1 MSGRRAGRGHRLPAA
16 LLLAVL
22 APSALE
28 AQSGS
33 RVHVFPVPVVGYAPE
48 TSLMFGVALVGV
60 VSAESG
66 GPASRPSTALLTAVY
81 TLKHQYSVELT
92 LDRWSA
98 ADVWHLTG
106 YAAVERYPSEFNGIG
121 ALSTDSSEVYT
132 PQRYTFS
139 AGAQRRIAR
148 SLYAGA
154 SYWVRDARMV
164 ELAAGGRLAAGSIP
178 GSRGGTQAIA
188 TVEGDWDSRDA
199 LYRPRHGTYLRL
211 AYGVA
216 GRALGSDFTYRRYTA
231 DGRWYQAVGTETVLA
246 AQAVVDATDG
256 TVPFDLLP
264 HVGGSGILRGFNQPR
279 YTDGAMGAAQVEIR
293 APLKGIVSLVA
304 FGGAGTT
311 APSVRG
317 LAAGPWRPAGGAG
330 IRLLLDRK
338 NGLQMR
344 IDYAF
349 AAGGGG
355 LYIEAGD
362 AF

>member
-1 MSGRRAGRGHRLPAA
+1 MSGRRAGTRHRLPAA

-22 APSALE
+22 VPSALD

-33 RVHVFPVPVVGYAPE
+33 RARVFPVPVLGYAPE
-48 TSLMFGVALVGV
+48 TSLMLGMALVGV
-60 VSAESG
+60 AAAEPG

-81 TLKHQYSVELT
+81 TLKHQYSVELS
-92 LDRWSA
+92 LDHWSA
-98 ADVWHLTG
+98 GDLWHLTG
-106 YAAVERYPSEFNGIG
+106 YTGVERFPSQFNGIG

-154 SYWVRDARMV
+154 SYWVRDERMV
-164 ELAAGGRLAAGSIP
+164 DLAAGGRLAAGTIP

-188 TVEGDWDSRDA
+188 TAEADWDTRDA
-199 LYRPRHGTYLRL
+199 LYRPRHGAYLRL

-216 GRALGSDFTYRRYTA
+216 ARALGSDFTYRRYTA
-231 DGRWYQAVGTETVLA
+231 DGRWYQAVGKETVLA

-256 TVPFDLLP
+256 TAPFDLLP
-264 HVGGSGILRGFNQPR
+264 HLGGPGILRGFDQPR
-279 YTDGAMGAAQVEIR
+279 YTDGAMGAAQVEVR

-311 APSVRG
+311 APSVRA
-317 LAAGPWRPAGGAG
+317 LADGPWRLAGGAG
-330 IRLLLDRK
+330 IRLLFDRK

-349 AAGGGG
+349 ASGGGG